1 MKIIVLGVLIVLL
14 QLELKNEMLQRN
26 CERMTL
32 DKTNLQT
39 ERAQWKQFEAE
50 QLQIA
55 HERLKGLTHTH
66 TLSFLSLFLTTYFYL
81 QTIRQEIV
89 LYECTS
95 AWYRSLEVLRSRIEE
110 LETVE
115 SDLLHSEA
123 QVKELE
129 RKLRTFQ
136 HNEHFLQSQ
145 QQKVLKYDELERQL
159 QHLTEENATLKGQQD
174 NADLLRYKVQTL
186 QERCARYEGL
196 DAKLAQLELENQ
208 HLKEAVKEGGSGEKA
223 MMMMAEDQEGG
234 DSGSVMFGAKAGGGG
249 RSQAALW
256 YRIAE
261 LQQKEVLLTAKQG
274 ELTSRY
280 IL

>member
-1 MKIIVLGVLIVLL
+1 
-14 QLELKNEMLQRN
+14 
-26 CERMTL
+26 
-32 DKTNLQT
+32 
-39 ERAQWKQFEAE
+39 
-50 QLQIA
+50 
-55 HERLKGLTHTH
+55 
-66 TLSFLSLFLTTYFYL
+66 
-81 QTIRQEIV
+81 
-89 LYECTS
+89 
-95 AWYRSLEVLRSRIEE
+95 LEVLRSRIGE

-115 SDLLHSEA
+115 SDLLRSEA

-159 QHLTEENATLKGQQD
+159 QHLSEENATLKGQQD

-186 QERCARYEGL
+186 QDRCARYEGL
-196 DAKLAQLELENQ
+196 EAKLAQLELENQ
-208 HLKEAVKEGGSGEKA
+208 HLKEAMKEEGSGEMA
-223 MMMMAEDQEGG
+223 MMMVADHREGG
-234 DSGSVMFGAKAGGGG
+234 DSGRVMSGAKVGGGG
-249 RSQAALW
+249 GGKSQAALW

-280 IL
+280 IAVCSPYTV

>member
-1 MKIIVLGVLIVLL
+1 MLSHTPILYRQSLL
-14 QLELKNEMLQRN
+14 SLSLSLSPSPSLPSPLSSLSSLSL
-26 CERMTL
+26 TS
-32 DKTNLQT
+32 
-39 ERAQWKQFEAE
+39 
-50 QLQIA
+50 
-55 HERLKGLTHTH
+55 THT
-66 TLSFLSLFLTTYFYL
+66 Y
-81 QTIRQEIV
+81 
-89 LYECTS
+89 LYEFTS

-196 DAKLAQLELENQ
+196 EAKLAQLELENQ
-208 HLKEAVKEGGSGEKA
+208 HLKETVKEEGSGEMA
-223 MMMMAEDQEGG
+223 MMMMAEDREGG
-234 DSGSVMFGAKAGGGG
+234 DSGSVMLGAKVGGGG

-280 IL
+280 RDSYVLTV

>member
-1 MKIIVLGVLIVLL
+1 
-14 QLELKNEMLQRN
+14 
-26 CERMTL
+26 
-32 DKTNLQT
+32 
-39 ERAQWKQFEAE
+39 
-50 QLQIA
+50 
-55 HERLKGLTHTH
+55 
-66 TLSFLSLFLTTYFYL
+66 
-81 QTIRQEIV
+81 
-89 LYECTS
+89 
-95 AWYRSLEVLRSRIEE
+95 LEVLRNRIGE

-115 SDLLHSEA
+115 SDLLRSEA

-159 QHLTEENATLKGQQD
+159 QHLSEENATLKGQQD

-186 QERCARYEGL
+186 QDRCARYEGL
-196 DAKLAQLELENQ
+196 EAKLAQLELENQ
-208 HLKEAVKEGGSGEKA
+208 HLKEAVKEEGSGEMA
-223 MMMMAEDQEGG
+223 MMMMVADHWEGG
-234 DSGSVMFGAKAGGGG
+234 DSGSVISGAKVGGGGGGG

-274 ELTSRY
+274 ELISRY
-280 IL
+280 IAVFRIVGNFRGVQFSRMASLQYFRGLIFADACDHALYNRIYFAGLISLIAAYPRKPRKLDPMKISRYTVLW